1 MAEAY
6 AGNTVEARDAIT
18 PMRDYGFFAK
28 DSVARRVWIYPT
40 SFLIGFSRAVT
51 IEHLDPHLAAAVIAS
66 GQVKQRTPLRF
77 DRTMQY
83 FATILY
89 GDAQSVLKSSDILMK
104 VHQRAIGVDP
114 VTGQEFAAN
123 NPESQ
128 KWIHLTAWHSILI
141 SYEMFGPGKL
151 SEEDELEYWRECAV
165 AAAFQTIDV
174 DSLPRTRAEVA
185 AYFEEFRPR
194 MVASEGMQ
202 DMFDFLVDM
211 QLSSL
216 PKWVPW
222 NIRWTVNTF
231 TSRAVLAT
239 MPQWMREMGGRPQG
253 RATDLAAIV
262 ALKPILLTVHLL
274 PPALKLKIVKAMTP
288 RTFPIVAPYV
298 NGLKPLDE
306 KTWENA
312 EARAAFGFP
321 RTPREIWDE
330 QVEARRAGKIKGYE
344 KNHKDEIIAFDTVG
358 EAGGTIRNREQ
369 KDKVAR

>member
-1 MAEAY
+1 MTQAY
-6 AGNTVEARDAIT
+6 AGGTVDERDELK
-18 PMRDYGFFAK
+18 PMRDYGFFAP

-51 IEHLDPHLAAAVIAS
+51 IEHLDPHLAAAVVAS

-89 GDAQSVLKSSDILMK
+89 GDAPSVLKSSDILMK

-114 VTGQEFAAN
+114 VTGQQFAAN

-151 SEEDELEYWRECAV
+151 SEAEELEYWRECKI
-165 AAAFQTIDV
+165 AARFQTIDV
-174 DSLPRTRAEVA
+174 DSLPSTREEVA
-185 AYFEEFRPR
+185 QYFEDFRSR
-194 MVASEGMQ
+194 MVASDDMQ
-202 DMFDFLVDM
+202 DMFDFLVNM

-239 MPQWMREMGGRPQG
+239 MPVWMREMGGKPQS
-253 RATDLAAIV
+253 RATDLAAIA
-262 ALKPILLTVHLL
+262 ALKPILFAVHHAG
-274 PPALKLKIVKAMTP
+274 PLKHRLVKAMTP
-288 RTFPIVAPYV
+288 RTYPIIAPYV

-306 KTWENA
+306 KVWEEA
-312 EARAAFGFP
+312 EARAEFGFP
-321 RTPREIWDE
+321 RTPREIWAE
-330 QVEARRAGKIKGYE
+330 QVKEREAGAIKAYE
-344 KNHKDEIIAFDTVG
+344 KNHHDELLAFDTAG
-358 EAGGTIRNREQ
+358 EHGGTI
-369 KDKVAR
+369 AR

>member
-1 MAEAY
+1 MTEAY
-6 AGNTVEARDAIT
+6 AGNTVEARDAVT
-18 PMRDYGFFAK
+18 PMRDHGFFAK
-28 DSVARRVWIYPT
+28 DSVARRVWIYPS

-83 FATILY
+83 FATVLY

-104 VHQRAIGVDP
+104 VHSRAIGTDP
-114 VTGQEFAAN
+114 VTGQQFAAN

-151 SEEDELEYWRECAV
+151 SEEEELEYWRECAV
-165 AAAFQTIDV
+165 AASFQTIDV
-174 DSLPRTRAEVA
+174 DTLPRTRAEVA
-185 AYFEEFRPR
+185 QYFEEFRPK
-194 MVASEGMQ
+194 MVVSEGML

-216 PKWVPW
+216 PTWVPW

-253 RATDLAAIV
+253 RLTDLAAIA
-262 ALKPILLTVHLL
+262 ALKPILFAIHHSG
-274 PPALKLKIVKAMTP
+274 PLKTAIVRKMTP

-298 NGLKPLDE
+298 FGIAPDADR
-306 KTWENA
+306 TWGVK
-312 EARAAFGFP
+312 EARAEFGF
-321 RTPREIWDE
+321 RAPREIWAD
-330 QVEARRAGKIKGYE
+330 QLEALEAGKIKGYE
-344 KNHKDEIIAFDTVG
+344 KDHEEPLLAFDTVG
-358 EAGGTIRNREQ
+358 EAGGVI
-369 KDKVAR
+369 AR